1 MNFWQRFLQ
10 HDKRLKAEM
19 MRVDLEMAK
28 KNATRA
34 RQYFPRK
41 SYKASTIL
49 LFSVFGFLTA
59 IAAWA
64 LLKDVLPSFR

>member
-1 MNFWQRFLQ
+1 
-10 HDKRLKAEM
+10 